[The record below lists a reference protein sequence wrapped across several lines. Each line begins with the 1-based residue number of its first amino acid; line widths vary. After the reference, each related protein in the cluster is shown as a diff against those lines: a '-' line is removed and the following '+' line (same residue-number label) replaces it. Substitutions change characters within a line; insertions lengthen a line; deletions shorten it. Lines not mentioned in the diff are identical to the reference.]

1 MIITLR
7 TNING
12 GETILI
18 YVMTI
23 NDMGKR
29 AHVIKH
35 SHGRFVVGASD
46 KILRK
51 VSIWTGHRV
60 GISFILHK

>member
-1 MIITLR
+1 MFMVAKQFFNGITM
-7 TNING
+7 NCI
-12 GETILI
+12 
-18 YVMTI
+18 
-23 NDMGKR
+23 GKR

-46 KILRK
+46 KILHK